1 MNVALKRMSL
11 ALAISA
17 ACTAAQAE
25 ELTGTLAK
33 VKRTG
38 VFTLGVQTASVPFS
52 YEDGKGSYQ
61 GYSVDLCLKAAAA
74 VKAHLGLDNL
84 QVNMRPVNALT
95 RLDLIRSG
103 EIDLSCDAPTNNA
116 ERGKLVSFLP
126 TMYVASNRWVSKKSA
141 GLHTLNDLRGKTVI
155 SAPGTTAMQIIRDLN
170 ERQKLGMKIIDAKSH
185 SGAFEQVRTGE
196 VDAYV
201 MDDILLAGI
210 VAVSESPKDYEIST
224 QPLSVEPYGIIERR
238 DDPAFKLVV
247 DGALAD
253 IYRSGEGEQIY
264 NKWFMSPIPPSG
276 SNVNVPMSNALR
288 AAFAHP
294 TDSSD
299 PSVYVDRSRAEQ
311 AAN

>member
-1 MNVALKRMSL
+1 MNILFKRAGL
-11 ALAISA
+11 ALAVSA
-17 ACTAAQAE
+17 VCAAAQAE
-25 ELTGTLAK
+25 EPVGTLVK

-38 VFTLGVQTASVPFS
+38 VITLGVQTASIPFS

-74 VKAHLGLDNL
+74 VKAHLGLENL
-84 QVNMRPVNALT
+84 QVKMRPVNALT
-95 RLDLIRSG
+95 RIELIRSG
-103 EIDLSCDAPTNNA
+103 EIDLSCDAPTNNI
-116 ERGKLVSFLP
+116 ERGRLVSFLP
-126 TMYVASNRWVSKKSA
+126 TMYVASNRWVSKKTA

-155 SAPGTTAMQIIRDLN
+155 SAPGTTAMKIIHELN
-170 ERQKLGMKIIDAKSH
+170 ESNHLDLKIIDAKSH
-185 SGAFEQVRTGE
+185 AGAFEQVRTGE

-210 VAVSESPKDYEIST
+210 VAVSQSPEDYEISK
-224 QPLSVEPYGIIERR
+224 QPLSIEPYGIIERR
-238 DDPAFKLVV
+238 DDPAFKAVV

-264 NKWFMSPIPPSG
+264 NKWFLSPIPPSG
-276 SNVNVPMSNALR
+276 TNVNIPMSKALR

-294 TDSSD
+294 TDSPD
-299 PSVYVDRSRAEQ
+299 PDLYLERSRAEQ